1 VTLPAPA
8 VPEARVLAACSRFG
22 LPESGPFQIL
32 AGDVGQRRYVRLRT
46 WADATVVLVLYP
58 DPSSSAQE
66 RWRRIGEALGREGLR
81 VPALLDDDP
90 DSGTA
95 LVEDLGD
102 LDLAA
107 ELREA
112 TPGERGRLIEE
123 AEELLAPLR
132 GMSREAA
139 LLNPPFDADFFVS
152 ELAYTRRWVLEGDG
166 ARPLPPE
173 RAAGWEELAA
183 SLARE
188 AADASRAGGLV
199 PTHRDFHANNL
210 MRTPE
215 GALALIDFQDLRL
228 GHPDYDPVSLR
239 FERAGALVPSNGDD
253 RSEAVLLQRA
263 WKVLGTFEKMLA
275 LGREVYRPH
284 RDAALLTIRERTR
297 PGGPWAPLLAFLP
310 G

>member
-1 VTLPAPA
+1 MTLPAPA

-22 LPESGPFQIL
+22 LPEAGPFQVL

-58 DPSSSAQE
+58 DPSSPAQE
-66 RWRRIGEALGREGLR
+66 KWRRIGEALGHEGLR

-90 DSGTA
+90 ESGTA

-102 LDLAA
+102 RDLAA

-139 LLNPPFDADFFVS
+139 LLNPPFDAAFFVS
-152 ELAYTRRWVLEGDG
+152 ELAHTRRWALEGDG
-166 ARPLPPE
+166 ARPLPPD
-173 RAAGWEELAA
+173 RAAGWEELAT

-188 AADASRAGGLV
+188 AADASRVGGLV

-239 FERAGALVPSNGDD
+239 FERAGALVSSSGVD

-297 PGGPWAPLLAFLP
+297 PDGPWAPLLAFLP